1 MSTTLWP
8 KGWLRFKEES
18 NRDIEENV
26 PEEGEMVKPATES
39 MTSIDTWLHLYPSI
53 LNQGRLTH
61 MPLPESETIGADGEP
76 LEAEAVL
83 AKTVAKDPW
92 ENRLKPA
99 GDDDAVQGGL
109 PAWIL
114 RSANVEGNV
123 QLDPQFGRK
132 PKNFGTVYVKSLW
145 WPGAYNFYHAE
156 KPSFLY
162 VGDGH
167 KHETRKYYPTEIPVM
182 MADRDEKP
190 TADEPNPTDAWLK
203 AKADA
208 EAAAAKQQE

>member
-99 GDDDAVQGGL
+99 RAPAGDDDAVQGGL
-109 PAWIL
+109 PA
-114 RSANVEGNV
+114 R
-123 QLDPQFGRK
+123 LDPSLMQCRRK
-132 PKNFGTVYVKSLW
+132 RATR
-145 WPGAYNFYHAE
+145 
-156 KPSFLY
+156 PS
-162 VGDGH
+162 V
-167 KHETRKYYPTEIPVM
+167 RPQ
-182 MADRDEKP
+182 A
-190 TADEPNPTDAWLK
+190 
-203 AKADA
+203 
-208 EAAAAKQQE
+208 